1 MQRLMPENLWEA
13 IGKQRSASRPSAAR
27 AAMTLVEMLVA
38 TTCTLIL
45 MGLVG
50 QLFGVFGNAVSGSR
64 EVMQLDAEMRS
75 VAWRLRQDLK
85 GVTAPTLPPLDPDDA
100 LGYFEYIDGPMRDFG
115 LAVGQPPG
123 GLADLTRLFGDCD
136 DVLLF
141 TTKSPDAPFVGRFGN
156 ASIESDTA
164 EVAWFLRPSPSG
176 GMYSLYRKQLL
187 VIGNVSSGVFSQYG
201 NRMPIL
207 AAIEDSDEN
216 GVINGSEVDS
226 LADGMINGPW
236 QQFYEQEQYDIAAR
250 AEPNVGIGGY
260 WLTPCTLSNLTNREN
275 RFLHHYGPYDPNLSR
290 SPWGAGLG
298 NCRTRTGA
306 DGQNPGQIPGPP
318 FGSDLWYPYMFPTFD
333 GTPHH
338 FQNANPPPGLVFSG
352 SRSGED
358 VVLTNVIG
366 FDVKAY
372 DPTAQVRALS
382 GTPTLPGDPGY
393 LVTLAST
400 PSVATPAAGCY
411 VDLRY
416 DDRVSPFSIFPDPR
430 VPGVVGASAFSTVGQ
445 PIHSSVSANMVNH
458 NRLAGG
464 ILPQF
469 PVYDTWSADYES
481 NGMSED
487 RDPIADEGVDG
498 EDNDADGF
506 VDDGPLDLDGDGF
519 VNQSNNER
527 GEQETAPP
535 YSFPLRG
542 IEIRLRCYEPRSRQI
557 RQVTVRHTFVPH

>member
-1 MQRLMPENLWEA
+1 MQRLTPEILCEVT
-13 IGKQRSASRPSAAR
+13 GGQPSSPRPSVCR
-27 AAMTLVEMLVA
+27 PAMTLVEMLVA
-38 TTCTLIL
+38 TTCTLLL

-64 EVMQLDAEMRS
+64 EIMQLDAEMRS
-75 VAWRLRQDLK
+75 VVWRLRQDLK
-85 GVTAPTLPPLDPDDA
+85 GVTAPTLPPLDPDDG

-115 LAVGQPPG
+115 LASAQPPG
-123 GLADLTRLFGDCD
+123 GNADLTRLFGDCD

-141 TTKSPDAPFVGRFGN
+141 TTKSSGAPFVGRFGN
-156 ASIESDTA
+156 PSIESDTA

-176 GMYSLYRKQLL
+176 DTYSLYRKQLL
-187 VIGNVSSGVFSQYG
+187 VVGNVGSGVFSQYG
-201 NRMPIL
+201 NRMPVVT
-207 AAIEDSDEN
+207 AVEDSDGS

-226 LADGMINGPW
+226 PADDLINGPW
-236 QQFYEQEQYDIAAR
+236 QQFYEQGQYDIAAR
-250 AEPNVGIGGY
+250 AEPDVTIPGY
-260 WLTPCTLSNLTNREN
+260 WLTPCTLSELTNREN

-290 SPWGAGLG
+290 SPWGVGLG
-298 NCRTRTGA
+298 NCRTRTGEPS
-306 DGQNPGQIPGPP
+306 QNP
-318 FGSDLWYPYMFPTFD
+318 STNDLWYPYMFPAFD

-338 FQNANPPPGLVFSG
+338 FQNADPPPGLVFTG
-352 SRSGED
+352 TRSGED

-372 DPTAQVRALS
+372 DPAAQVRTLS
-382 GTPTLPGDPGY
+382 GTPSLPGDPGY

-400 PSVATPAAGCY
+400 PAAGCY

-416 DDRVSPFSIFPDPR
+416 DDRDSGPFIPFPDPR
-430 VPGVVGASAFSTVGQ
+430 IPGAVGASAFSTVGQ
-445 PIHSSVSANMVNH
+445 RIHSGVSANMVNH

-469 PVYDTWSADYES
+469 PVYDTWSVDYES

-487 RDPIADEGVDG
+487 RDAIADEGVDG
-498 EDNDADGF
+498 QDNDADGF
-506 VDDGPLDLDGDGF
+506 VDEGYLATSAVPA
-519 VNQSNNER
+519 S
-527 GEQETAPP
+527 EQETAPP

-542 IEIRLRCYEPRSRQI
+542 IEIRLRCYEPRSRQV

>member
-1 MQRLMPENLWEA
+1 
-13 IGKQRSASRPSAAR
+13 
-27 AAMTLVEMLVA
+27 MTLVEMLVA

-85 GVTAPTLPPLDPDDA
+85 GVTAPTLPPLDPDDG

-115 LAVGQPPG
+115 LATAQPPG
-123 GLADLTRLFGDCD
+123 GNADLTRLFGDCD

-141 TTKSPDAPFVGRFGN
+141 TTKSSDAPFVGKFGN
-156 ASIESDTA
+156 DSIESDTA
-164 EVAWFLRPSPSG
+164 EVAWFLRPTG
-176 GMYSLYRKQLL
+176 DTYSLYRKQLL
-187 VIGNVSSGVFSQYG
+187 VVGNVASGVFSQYG
-201 NRMPIL
+201 NRMPVV
-207 AAIEDSDEN
+207 AAIEDSDGN

-226 LADGMINGPW
+226 LADDLINGPW

-250 AEPNVGIGGY
+250 AEPDGTIPGY
-260 WLTPCTLSNLTNREN
+260 WLTPCTLSDLTNREN
-275 RFLHHYGPYDPNLSR
+275 RLLHHYGPYDPNLSR
-290 SPWGAGLG
+290 SPWGVGLG

-306 DGQNPGQIPGPP
+306 PSQDPSNN
-318 FGSDLWYPYMFPTFD
+318 DLWYPYMFPTFD

-338 FQNANPPPGLVFSG
+338 FQATTPPPGLVFTG
-352 SRSGED
+352 TRSGED

-372 DPTAQVRALS
+372 DPAAQVRALS

-400 PSVATPAAGCY
+400 PSASTPTSGCY

-416 DDRVSPFSIFPDPR
+416 DDRVGVTPDPQT
-430 VPGVVGASAFSTVGQ
+430 PGPIDGQGGVSIYPPGRWSPFSTVGQ
-445 PIHSSVSANMVNH
+445 RIHGADAGSLNMINNNRLVSAV
-458 NRLAGG
+458 
-464 ILPQF
+464 LPQF
-469 PVYDTWSADYES
+469 PVYDSWSIYYEA
-481 NGMSED
+481 NEFNED
-487 RDPIADEGVDG
+487 QDANTDEGVDG
-498 EDNDADGF
+498 IDNDSLPVDGF
-506 VDDGPLDLDGDGF
+506 VDDGPLDLNGDGF

-535 YSFPLRG
+535 YPFPLRG
-542 IEIRLRCYEPRSRQI
+542 IEIRLRCYEPRSRQV